1 MAKIFNKKLNV
12 NDYPEEDREW
22 LSDLFQHLDLFQKSL
37 DRAFNKR
44 INIREN
50 LDGDIKI
57 IPELVLSDI
66 SNGNVTVSNN
76 TRGLPEDILATV
88 TRADTSRITT
98 PVSWRINDDES
109 ITITDLG
116 TTSLTESEFF
126 TLRLTILGN

>member
-1 MAKIFNKKLNV
+1 MAKIFK
-12 NDYPEEDREW
+12 EW

-88 TRADTSRITT
+88 TRADTSRIN
-98 PVSWRINDDES
+98 SSKLENQ
-109 ITITDLG
+109 
-116 TTSLTESEFF
+116 
-126 TLRLTILGN
+126 

>member
-66 SNGNVTVSNN
+66 SKGNVTVSNN